1 MGPPELLPAS
11 AGKLPVYPAK
21 LPVPPV
27 MVADA
32 LPEAPVRMATGSVYF
47 PASVPPLSVIVKSDV
62 TVVLVILV
70 REIVLANVPFPE
82 YTPGIVAWPVITK
95 PVPPRVAV
103 PVRVNVLLTVA
114 ACAPA
119 QASSAKDKV
128 KNVRFISLLES
139 STLVTQKNGGTWLM
153 HHHAGPR
160 PAS

>member
-1 MGPPELLPAS
+1 
-11 AGKLPVYPAK
+11 
-21 LPVPPV
+21 
-27 MVADA
+27 MVKGA
-32 LPEAPVRMATGSVYF
+32 
-47 PASVPPLSVIVKSDV
+47 V
-62 TVVLVILV
+62 TVVLVIP
-70 REIVLANVPFPE
+70 EIGIVLANVPLPTFVS
-82 YTPGIVAWPVITK
+82 VAWPVITK
-95 PVPPRVAV
+95 PAADRGAV

-153 HHHAGPR
+153 HHHHAGPR